1 MLTCRSYSNA
11 DSRRIL
17 DLWSYKTA
25 ERPEFFAS
33 LSMDLLEGQILGNVL
48 FDPAGL
54 IFAFD
59 VDNAVGFIHASF
71 CPDPRGDGPDKRT
84 GILFSP
90 IVRADAPNRDE
101 ILEQLI
107 TAGETYLRS
116 CGAQRWYAGGYAN
129 AAPFYT
135 GLYGR
140 CNPDGIYG
148 EEGAVLDAFL
158 KRGYH
163 PYGKSILLRLP
174 LSGWRPPVSPKSH
187 EAFQRFLV
195 RRISGWIASNWWE
208 ANIYRNFKSA
218 EWNVFARS
226 DRARLPEP
234 LAGMLIQRMQNDF
247 YKYQSDR
254 MNVARLILSYVG
266 VLEDHLRMGIGSF
279 LFTSVINEIRSEE
292 YLPTEIETVVPES
305 DRRLIA
311 FLKYQGFT
319 ETGAVHSF
327 YRKG

>member
-17 DLWSYKTA
+17 DLWSHKTA

-33 LSMDLLEGQILGNVL
+33 LSMDILEGQILGNIL

-59 VDNAVGFIHASF
+59 GDNAVGFIHASF
-71 CPDPRGDGPDKRT
+71 CPDAQGEGPDTRT

-90 IVRADAPNRDE
+90 IARAGAPNRDE
-101 ILEQLI
+101 ILKKLI
-107 TAGETYLRS
+107 AAGETYLSSR
-116 CGAQRWYAGGYAN
+116 GAQRWYAGGYAN
-129 AAPFYT
+129 ASPFYT

-158 KRGYH
+158 KGGYH

-174 LSGWRPPVSPKSH
+174 LNDWHPPISPKAH
-187 EAFQRFLV
+187 EAFQRFVV
-195 RRISGWIASNWWE
+195 RRIPGWTASNWWE
-208 ANIYRNFKSA
+208 ANIYRNFSSA

-234 LAGMLIQRMQNDF
+234 LAGLLIQRMQKDF
-247 YKYQSDR
+247 YKFQRDKE
-254 MNVARLILSYVG
+254 NIARLILSYVG
-266 VLEDHLRMGIGSF
+266 VMEDHLRMGIGSF
-279 LFTSVINEIRSEE
+279 LFSSVVNEIRAEE
-292 YLPTEIETVVPES
+292 YLPAVIETVVPES
-305 DRRLIA
+305 DRRLIS
-311 FLKYQGFT
+311 FLKYQGFS
-319 ETGAVHSF
+319 ETGTVHSF
-327 YRKG
+327 YRKR